1 MHSIFLYILN
11 KSFIEKLGAFI
22 NLSVDFDDFEAP
34 IRHKELPKCH

>member
-11 KSFIEKLGAFI
+11 KSFIEKLAFI